1 MIPKVDTFEGD
12 ISYEIK
18 RKEASLTEI
27 SAASNNVGNN
37 DDIILPKKT
46 PVFLIALVTFF
57 ILCVISLGA
66 LAYFYFNDSILS
78 PTPSNT
84 TISQAS
90 VPKNKANIT
99 TLSPTLA
106 NEIGRFITNV
116 EKKDQGYILTIS
128 DYSPVFAYMNRNE
141 NDYIGELALLFG
153 ESAPSL
159 QGLPQISTS
168 TPIRATTTSAVQA
181 ITTTVVATS
190 SLPKTVLKTS
200 TSTKSTILSPSPQL
214 STTTSASVVQLQ
226 IQITNPYFSD
236 ITLSNQNM
244 RVWISGN
251 HMVVYAFVG
260 NNTVLI
266 SNTKEGIL
274 NLRSA
279 ILH

>member
-251 HMVVYAFVG
+251 HMVVYAFV
-260 NNTVLI
+260 
-266 SNTKEGIL
+266 
-274 NLRSA
+274 
-279 ILH
+279 